1 MKQVER
7 HTLTLIWQLHTL
19 TLIWQ
24 LYTLACAPAGVW
36 PGARVSGAMIRT
48 DTISCPVAGA
58 SNGSAHHQP
67 HAQSELASPMVFS
80 RARQLPHT
88 ALPIVREG
96 GVHACIPSLHTIAVV
111 NR

>member
-1 MKQVER
+1 VKLVEL
-7 HTLTLIWQLHTL
+7 HTPTLIWQLHTRI
-19 TLIWQ
+19 LIWQ
-24 LYTLACAPAGVW
+24 LRTLACAPAGMW
-36 PGARVSGAMIRT
+36 PGARVSGAMIHT

-80 RARQLPHT
+80 RARQLLHT
-88 ALPIVREG
+88 ALPSFVMG